1 MSNQTDCRMMLVC
14 RWRTGQM
21 MGRAFHARQVKEKR
35 FFFEKRTKKLLQIW
49 TEPNRK
55 TAAKSSKVFCFFFSK
70 KKALPPP
77 AFASGQP
84 RQNRTTALS
93 ALHIWTGHPDL
104 GASASHPGE

>member
-49 TEPNRK
+49 AEPNREDRSQK
-55 TAAKSSKVFCFFFSK
+55 FKSFLLLFFKKEGLTSACLCFR
-70 KKALPPP
+70 
-77 AFASGQP
+77 QP
-84 RQNRTTALS
+84 RQNRTTALF